1 VLQEKKLLCSARK
14 VVYNMS

>member
-1 VLQEKKLLCSARK
+1 VLQAKKLLCSARK